1 MRGQGPD
8 APPRQRHPS
17 HAHHRFVLSDR
28 LLEENKAL
36 VRRWYAEVLT
46 QRRAEVIDEIVSMD
60 YRGDTDVPLRAGP
73 MGARQEVNA
82 LFATFADMRF
92 TIDDVIAE
100 GDKVVVI
107 WTGDLTP
114 ISSHTR
120 PPLPG
125 HTVTV
130 AGISIYR
137 VIDGRIVENRSA
149 DDLLGVLDQIDPCL
163 L

>member
-1 MRGQGPD
+1 MAGI
-8 APPRQRHPS
+8 
-17 HAHHRFVLSDR
+17 
-28 LLEENKAL
+28 EENKAL

-46 QRRAEVIDEIVSMD
+46 QRRAEMIDEIVSLD
-60 YRGDTDVPLRAGP
+60 YRGDTDVPLREGP
-73 MGARQEVNA
+73 VGAHQEVNA
-82 LFATFADMRF
+82 LFAAFADMRF
-92 TIDDVIAE
+92 TIDDMIAE
-100 GDKVVVI
+100 GDKVVVV

-114 ISSHTR
+114 LGSRTR
-120 PPLPG
+120 TPLPG

-137 VIDGRIVENRSA
+137 VSAGRIVENHSA

>member
-1 MRGQGPD
+1 MAGIE
-8 APPRQRHPS
+8 A
-17 HAHHRFVLSDR
+17 
-28 LLEENKAL
+28 NKAL
-36 VRRWYAEVLT
+36 VRRWYVEVLT

-60 YRGDTDVPLRAGP
+60 YWGDTDAPLREGP
-73 MGARQEVNA
+73 VGAHQEVNA
-82 LFATFADMRF
+82 LFAAFADMRF
-92 TIDDVIAE
+92 TIDDMIAE

-114 ISSHTR
+114 IISRTR

-137 VIDGRIVENRSA
+137 VIDGRIVVNHSA